1 MLGRQR
7 ALLPVGSLANG
18 LFGALLPARPGAG
31 GAALPTQSPGFV
43 KHMNGDE
50 SETSKLLCIL
60 VASSGFESKSPE
72 MPSSFLK
79 FHFFIMKIILSF
91 TSPEMSKTNKH
102 FIHVSK
108 DA

>member
-1 MLGRQR
+1 M
-7 ALLPVGSLANG
+7 
-18 LFGALLPARPGAG
+18 
-31 GAALPTQSPGFV
+31 
-43 KHMNGDE
+43 KHTNGDY
-50 SETSKLLCIL
+50 SETSKLLFML
-60 VASSGFESKSPE
+60 VASSGFESKSLE

-91 TSPEMSKTNKH
+91 TSTEISKTNKH